1 MASQDS
7 YPADPALHPPRAPS
21 GASGGD
27 PLHECL
33 RRADEIIEL
42 LEEESMALRSFD
54 NALLMELLTRK
65 EHLFNGLTMRI
76 ESLSTGEASGSTHV
90 PDTTR
95 AQLRDRLVRIAHL
108 NEGNRVFIENTLAY
122 YEDFLNCL
130 CPGAYGRGQEGRA
143 ERTPVAVRGMAFAK
157 EI

>member
-1 MASQDS
+1 MTSQDS
-7 YPADPALHPPRAPS
+7 FRADPALQLLEAPS

-27 PLHECL
+27 PLHDCL

-42 LEEESMALRSFD
+42 LEEESMALRNFD

-65 EHLFNGLTMRI
+65 EHLFNGLRQRI
-76 ESLSTGEASGSTHV
+76 ESLSTGGASGSTHV

-95 AQLRDRLVRIAHL
+95 GYLRDRLGRIAHL

-130 CPGAYGRGQEGRA
+130 CPCAYGRGQEGRA
-143 ERTPVAVRGMAFAK
+143 ERTPVAVRGMAFTK